1 MRCELHPYRR
11 TRRRC
16 DHCGA
21 RMCRECR
28 SYDRGRLL
36 CPLCARAVA
45 GGFAAPSYTAYG
57 LARVDRAVSDHEPSP
72 LLAAVLSMV
81 VPGLGQVYN
90 GRLAK
95 GVLVFLTAW
104 LVLPWIFGVVDA
116 AVEASRRA
124 RRYRAARYALG
135 GGAPA
140 AGLPAWS
147 GGGAPVAAAV
157 AAAARAVGNGR
168 TAGGDALKQEL
179 LAAAARKGGEISVT
193 EGVLATGATFD
204 DVQKALD
211 ALLYKG
217 VVDVDNRPGTGVVIY
232 RFHELAG
239 RPPAQ

>member
-1 MRCELHPYRR
+1 MRCDLHPYKHA
-11 TRRRC
+11 RRRC

-21 RMCRECR
+21 RMCKECR

-36 CPLCARAVA
+36 CPLCARAVD

-116 AVEASRRA
+116 AAEASRRA

-140 AGLPAWS
+140 GLPAWN
-147 GGGAPVAAAV
+147 GAAAV
-157 AAAARAVGNGR
+157 AAAAAPRPVAVGNGR
-168 TAGGDALKQEL
+168 KVGGDALKQEL
-179 LAAAARKGGEISVT
+179 LQAAARKGGEISVT
-193 EGVLATGATFD
+193 EGVLETGATFD

-217 VVDVDNRPGTGVVIY
+217 VVDVDNRPGSGVVVY